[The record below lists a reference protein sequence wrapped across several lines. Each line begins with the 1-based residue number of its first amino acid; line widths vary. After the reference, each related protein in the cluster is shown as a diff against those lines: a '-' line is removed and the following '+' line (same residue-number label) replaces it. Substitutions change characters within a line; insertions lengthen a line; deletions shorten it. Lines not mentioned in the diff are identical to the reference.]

1 MRAFPLSPSS
11 GARLMAVE
19 APYFVMKTDDRNPGE
34 CLQDLEQR
42 FFDPIVVT
50 WRVEMGDARLC

>member
-1 MRAFPLSPSS
+1 
-11 GARLMAVE
+11 MAVE